1 MIINFNYDYYFL
13 RDIFPQIPII
23 TLLNDDFVGL
33 AKPWMKKE
41 SNRVLLKTIEMS
53 DKTITVSNYI
63 KDYLY
68 PEENI
73 SLFLPWSETG
83 YYRPLEKKKE
93 KLYIFWIYRFKKD

>member
-1 MIINFNYDYYFL
+1 MDE
-13 RDIFPQIPII
+13 
-23 TLLNDDFVGL
+23 
-33 AKPWMKKE
+33 KE

-93 KLYIFWIYRFKKD
+93 NCSIFWIYRFKRIDVPLFEKIVNCSDYNFIIIGFLKENHQKY